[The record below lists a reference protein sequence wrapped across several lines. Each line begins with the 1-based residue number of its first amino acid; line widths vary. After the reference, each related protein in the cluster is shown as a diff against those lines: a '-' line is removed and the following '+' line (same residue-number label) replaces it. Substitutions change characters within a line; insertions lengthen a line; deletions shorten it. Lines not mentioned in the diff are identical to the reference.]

1 MTDDR
6 RPPDPADMER
16 VVGVFDALMQRLMA
30 THAPELNLIEL
41 TMSQTKA
48 MYLVIAGGP
57 LGMSELA
64 RGLRVTNS
72 TATGQVDRLVE
83 LGLMERHE
91 RSGDR
96 RHVVVSATPHGI
108 ETLER
113 FRELNSYRMRQML
126 EQVDAADLPIV
137 EQGLRILH
145 AALPAVTAGRHDTAV
160 GSAAPTDQPPTAN
173 ETIVE
178 TTGGNH
184 S

>member
-96 RHVVVSATPHGI
+96 RHVVVSATQHGI

-113 FRELNSYRMRQML
+113 FRELNSHRMRQML

-145 AALPAVTAGRHDTAV
+145 AALPAGTASEP
-160 GSAAPTDQPPTAN
+160 GSTDGAGPPSAQSDLPTSAN
-173 ETIVE
+173 
-178 TTGGNH
+178 
-184 S
+184 